1 MWCILHDH
9 VPSSLAKPAQE
20 KALRIIM
27 LTSFG
32 GVGRTP
38 SKMMVHLVR
47 GTTTQKWIDIAEM
60 QSWATYFI

>member
-1 MWCILHDH
+1 
-9 VPSSLAKPAQE
+9 VPSNLAKPAQE

-32 GVGRTP
+32 DGRTP
-38 SKMMVHLVR
+38 SKMVHLVR
-47 GTTTQKWIDIAEM
+47 GTTTQKWVEDIAEI